1 MRVFNLN
8 QTLYKMNTS
17 TVNIV
22 AKKTRPQNKAPINKQ
37 APVPAF
43 SNSNL
48 FFKNEAAEW
57 VATHPFIQTLFLSGA
72 EKITAEL
79 AKHILANFNTKN
91 RRINPGKV
99 RKFLRAMKN
108 GQWRITN
115 QGIAFDEKGNL
126 IDGQHRFEALVA
138 YGEWQNTDDLSQT
151 SLEMLVVRGLPA
163 ETQHVIDK
171 GTNRSLKDTATMAG
185 HIGGN
190 DREGKKALALVQA
203 HCAKTKTGN
212 GRSDD
217 LATHEDVLDK
227 FLSNL
232 GDSGE
237 TFEDFARR
245 LVSYQDNSMHAIH
258 LGHMAA
264 FLDFALYNIEE
275 AERLISLVTANQ
287 ITLDLLAELNEDTDE
302 LSAVNLFRDLLK
314 QEASIKQKIRISH
327 GGGAF
332 AVHYARALFVI
343 QNYMQGKR
351 VKNMGLRTL
360 RTNKEI
366 KKGKKSKFN
375 FNWDMLEQ
383 YKK

>member
-1 MRVFNLN
+1 
-8 QTLYKMNTS
+8 MNTS
-17 TVNIV
+17 TVNTV
-22 AKKTRPQNKAPINKQ
+22 AQKTRPQNKAPISKQ

-48 FFKNEAAEW
+48 FFQNEAAEW
-57 VATHPFIQTLFLSGA
+57 VATHPFIQALFLSGA
-72 EKITAEL
+72 EGITAEV
-79 AKHILANFNTKN
+79 AKHILANFNDKN
-91 RRINPGKV
+91 RRMNPGKV

-126 IDGQHRFEALVA
+126 IDGQHRLKALLE
-138 YGEWQNTDDLSQT
+138 YGEEKNPDDLSQT

-171 GTNRSLKDTATMAG
+171 GTNRSLKDTATIAG

-190 DREGKKALALVQA
+190 DREGRKALALVQA

-217 LATHEDVLDK
+217 LATHEDVLNK
-227 FLSNL
+227 FPSSL

-237 TFEDFARR
+237 TFEDISRR
-245 LVSYQDNSMHAIH
+245 LVSYQDNSLYPIH
-258 LGHMAA
+258 MGHMAA
-264 FLDFALYNIEE
+264 FLDFAVHDAGET
-275 AERLISLVTANQ
+275 ERLISLVTAGTTN
-287 ITLDLLAELNEDTDE
+287 IDLLSELNTDTDE
-302 LSAVNLFRDLLK
+302 LSSVNVFRDHLK

-332 AVHYARALFVI
+332 AVHYSRALFVI

-351 VKNMGLRTL
+351 VKNMGTRNL
-360 RTNKEI
+360 RTNEEI

-375 FNWDMLEQ
+375 FNWDMLKK